1 MIVRIPP
8 RRRDNGSSFKKL
20 LEYLTV
26 GLPENGADLEMLSF
40 DRLTQYITNKS
51 IIDSLGDEVEKCLA
65 VEIGN
70 LTSLKVAAAEMYGV
84 ASKNTRA
91 RDPVFHYLIS
101 WPENENPPV
110 ETVLDCARYTLEAL
124 GLSEHQYVIGVHVNT
139 DNLHAHIEVNKIHPQ
154 TYLSRHIEWSHKTL
168 HRAIRELEIKYGFEN
183 VNGLYVV
190 QEIDGQKFVVL
201 ASDAEKNVERLSS
214 GRANLFETWNGRES
228 FETWCKN
235 VPAKALKKLVEKELP
250 TSWNDIHAVMAQ
262 HGIELQYAG
271 GGYRISTLS
280 DGDDG
285 KPVSIA
291 LSKVFRF
298 LQPKEL
304 EESLGNFVPYD
315 PTVVT
320 VVPESTYKRDPLKRL
335 VRKEERRQARD
346 ELFARYQK
354 EKREIGDNAFAL
366 KAIAKREAEK
376 RWGEESKKLKAT
388 YAARRE
394 KLKNS
399 REFTPIQKQLFYMEL
414 KLTHTNALAAL
425 KEECQ
430 KIRDQ
435 FLDEVAPKQSW
446 RAWIEGQ
453 AKNGDQ
459 AAISALRGMVYR
471 DRRGHGQQLD
481 ADGSPIEEFAD
492 TIADSDDGIFAL
504 EAPTEESERDP
515 VLQPLRELK
524 WTVTTNGRIVYSFGR
539 KDKHGDAGFIDEGR
553 RIIFGR
559 KEVSD
564 RALRAALEYSK
575 LKWGP
580 TLQLAGGDP
589 VFQERVIKMAVQL
602 GMRIGNPEFHQT
614 QMQAIRDGGPVAQK
628 TSSRLST
635 DKEIQL
641 MLQKQPKMKF
651 DYAAHQANGQTY
663 EGRIA
668 LVTETH
674 VMQQTGQ
681 NQMTLHE
688 VSRLGSIPK
697 TRRPATITY
706 RNGTAIVEQRIHQ
719 GRKAGR

>member
-1 MIVRIPP
+1 MIVKFPPP
-8 RRRDNGSSFKKL
+8 RRDSRTNFREL
-20 LEYLTV
+20 FRYITE
-26 GLPENGADLEMLSF
+26 GLPENGADLTTFGFE
-40 DRLTQYITNKS
+40 DLTQYITAQHAV
-51 IIDSLGDEVEKCLA
+51 DLMGDKVDKTLA

-70 LTSLKVAAAEMYGV
+70 ISSFEQAAPEMYAV
-84 ASKNTRA
+84 ASKNLLVK
-91 RDPVFHYLIS
+91 DPVLHYIIS
-101 WPENENPPV
+101 WPENEHPPV
-110 ETVLDCARYTLEAL
+110 DDVLAAARYTLDAL
-124 GLSEHQYVIGVHVNT
+124 GLSEHQYVVAVHINT
-139 DNLHAHIEVNKIHPQ
+139 DNLHAHIEVNKVHPV
-154 TYLSRHIEWSHKTL
+154 TYKSKNIEWSHKTL
-168 HRAIRELEIKYGFEN
+168 HKAARELEIMYGWRHDRGLYSVVELDGKKVVVPS
-183 VNGLYVV
+183 VNG
-190 QEIDGQKFVVL
+190 D
-201 ASDAEKNVERLSS
+201 NPERPSS
-214 GRANLFETWNGRES
+214 GRADLFETWSGQES

-235 VPAKALKKLVEKELP
+235 VPAKELKQLVERGLP
-250 TSWNDIHAVMAQ
+250 TSWNDIHTVMAQ
-262 HGIELQYAG
+262 HGIELQYSG
-271 GGYRISTLS
+271 GGYRVSTLS
-280 DGDDG
+280 GLDDK

-291 LSKVFRF
+291 ASKVFRF
-298 LQPKEL
+298 LKPNEL
-304 EESLGNFVPYD
+304 EKSLGKFIPYD

-320 VVPESTYKRDPLKRL
+320 VQPERTYKRDPLKRL
-335 VRKEERRQARD
+335 VRKEERRQARE

-376 RWGEESKKLKAT
+376 HWGDESKKLKAT

-394 KLKNS
+394 KLKSS

-435 FLDEVAPKQSW
+435 FLDEIAPKQSW

-459 AAISALRGMVYR
+459 AAISALRGMAYR
-471 DRRGHGQQLD
+471 DRRGQGQQLD
-481 ADGSPIEEFAD
+481 ADGSSIEEFAD
-492 TIADSDDGIFAL
+492 TIADPDDGIFAL
-504 EAPTEESERDP
+504 EAPTEKSERDP